1 MTEFQLGLAYGSG
14 TLYALGFIYQ
24 LLLFKDLEEIFES
37 VDGPVL
43 FNCLIWPICAV
54 VSVVKEIVWTI
65 EDLIYG
71 KDDDDE
77 ER

>member
-1 MTEFQLGLAYGSG
+1 
-14 TLYALGFIYQ
+14 
-24 LLLFKDLEEIFES
+24 
-37 VDGPVL
+37 VL

-54 VSVVKEIVWTI
+54 ISVVKEIVWTI

-71 KDDDDE
+71 KDDDDD